1 MYDVAENLRRWHAA
15 GTDVASARV
24 TFVTGLGSSSTT
36 LAIGLSAAG
45 EITGGVLDGATNTH
59 LLPPMQQASG
69 GTALMI
75 DLVVTDQQAKD
86 TVLVCG
92 GRARVR
98 VQSVD
103 DIPQGCVGAPASAR
117 DDLLADRRQR

>member
-1 MYDVAENLRRWHAA
+1 MYDVAEDLRRWHAA

-36 LAIGLSAAG
+36 QAIGLSAAG
-45 EITGGVLDGATNTH
+45 EITGGELDGATNTH
-59 LLPPMQQASG
+59 VLPTMHQASG

-86 TVLVCG
+86 AGLVCG
-92 GRARVR
+92 GRARVL
-98 VQSVD
+98 VQSVN
-103 DIPQGCVGAPASAR
+103 DIPQGCVGGPASAR
-117 DDLLADRRQR
+117 ADLLGDRRQR